1 MKLCVFGGSFD
12 PIHHGHLIV
21 AQCAVEALGL
31 DRLLLLPAATP
42 PHKRGRKLA
51 PASDR
56 LAMVRAAVRDHR
68 VLEASD
74 IEIRRGGVS
83 YTVHTLHELRRR
95 NPRAQLFLLV
105 GSDSLAL
112 LPKWK
117 DVAQIARLATLVI
130 AGRPPSLDRK
140 MPIKSMR
147 VRRLKTPL
155 VEISS
160 REIRKR
166 VNRGRPIRYFL
177 PEAVERHIV
186 RRRLYHR

>member
-12 PIHHGHLIV
+12 PIHHGHLII
-21 AQCAVEALGL
+21 AQCAAEALGL
-31 DRLLLLPAATP
+31 DRLLFLPAATP

-51 PASDR
+51 PDRDR
-56 LAMVRAAVRDHR
+56 LAMIQMAVRGHR

-83 YTVHTLHELRRR
+83 YTVHTLHELHRR

-105 GSDSLAL
+105 GSDSLSL
-112 LPKWK
+112 LPEWK

-130 AGRPPSLDRK
+130 AGRTPSLSRRV
-140 MPIKSMR
+140 PIRSMR
-147 VRRLKTPL
+147 VRRLETPL
-155 VEISS
+155 VDISS

-177 PEAVERHIV
+177 PEAVGRHIV